1 MFRMSQFEKELN
13 LAIDT
18 VRMAI
23 KITEWFSDIGFK
35 SFQKQ
40 DNSPVTLADYA
51 SQFFITEQIVQLFP
65 EDQIIA
71 EETDEIKLT
80 PNEIGIIKSCY
91 DDLNIK
97 FDLEINQSN
106 VKSDRQWT
114 VDPIDGTKGFQK
126 KLSYA
131 VGIGL
136 MNKSEPQVCVIGVP
150 KFKNDVTA
158 IFIAEKQRGSKV
170 SYGGKEFSSINV
182 SKQDDL
188 SESLMC
194 HSLHYD
200 EPWVKKFASEANISR
215 FIQMDSM
222 AKFCLVA
229 NGSADLYIK
238 PLNKERSFSW
248 DFLPGT
254 LLVSE
259 AGGTVSDLLGNPLKF
274 AAEKT
279 IVSAPGL
286 IASNSLIHD
295 NVAKFIKNFNFSL

>member
-1 MFRMSQFEKELN
+1 MTRFEKELK
-13 LAIDT
+13 LAVDT
-18 VRMAI
+18 VRTAM
-23 KITEWFSDIGFK
+23 KITEWFSDFGFK

-40 DNSPVTLADYA
+40 DKSPVTLADYA
-51 SQFFITEQIVQLFP
+51 SQFFITEKIMHHFS

-71 EETDEIKLT
+71 EET
-80 PNEIGIIKSCY
+80 NEINLKVNELDIIKSCY
-91 DDLNIK
+91 NDLNIDV
-97 FDLEINQSN
+97 DLGFKENN
-106 VKSDRQWT
+106 LKSERQWT

-131 VGIGL
+131 IGIGL
-136 MNKSEPQVCVIGVP
+136 MENSQPQIGVIGVP
-150 KFKNDVTA
+150 NFKKEVTA
-158 IFIAEKQRGSKV
+158 IFIAEKDRGSKV
-170 SYGGKEFSSINV
+170 SYGGKEFSPIQV
-182 SKQDDL
+182 SKQNDL
-188 SESLMC
+188 SKSLMC

-200 EPWVKKFASEANISR
+200 EPWVKKFAIEANVSQ

-254 LLVSE
+254 LLVIE
-259 AGGTVSDLLGNPLKF
+259 AGGRVSDLLGNSLKF
-274 AAEKT
+274 LNEKT
-279 IVSAPGL
+279 FASAPGL

-295 NVAKFIKNFNFSL
+295 DVSTLIKEFNFS

>member
-1 MFRMSQFEKELN
+1 MTRFEKELKI
-13 LAIDT
+13 AIDT
-18 VRMAI
+18 VKTAV
-23 KITEWFSDIGFK
+23 KITEYFSDFGFK
-35 SFQKQ
+35 SFQKK

-51 SQFFITEQIVQLFP
+51 SQFFITDKIVQNFP

-71 EETDEIKLT
+71 EETNEINLA
-80 PNEIGIIKSCY
+80 PNELSIIKSCF
-91 DDLNIK
+91 DDLNIDVELDFK
-97 FDLEINQSN
+97 QKNLKAE
-106 VKSDRQWT
+106 RQWT

-126 KLSYA
+126 RLSYA

-136 MNKSEPQVCVIGVP
+136 MDKSQPQICVIGVP
-150 KFKNDVTA
+150 NFKKEVTA
-158 IFIAEKQRGSKV
+158 IFIAEKERGSKV
-170 SYGGKEFSSINV
+170 SYNGKEFLPIRV
-182 SKQDDL
+182 SRQNNL

-200 EPWVKKFASEANISR
+200 EPWVMKFAIKANISR

-238 PLNKERSFSW
+238 PLSKERSFSW

-274 AAEKT
+274 LNEKT
-279 IVSAPGL
+279 LASTPGL
-286 IASNSLIHD
+286 IASNSFIH
-295 NVAKFIKNFNFSL
+295 NKVSNLMKNFNFS

>member
-1 MFRMSQFEKELN
+1 MTRFEKELKI
-13 LAIDT
+13 AIDA
-18 VRMAI
+18 VKIALN
-23 KITEWFSDIGFK
+23 ITEWFSDFGFK

-51 SQFFITEQIVQLFP
+51 SQFYITEKIIQKFP
-65 EDQIIA
+65 QDQIIA
-71 EETDEIKLT
+71 EET
-80 PNEIGIIKSCY
+80 NEINLNQNELGIIKSCY
-91 DDLNIK
+91 EDLNIEVE
-97 FDLEINQSN
+97 LEFKQNTL
-106 VKSDRQWT
+106 KSDRQWT

-136 MNKSEPQVCVIGVP
+136 MDKSIPQICVIGVP
-150 KFKNDVTA
+150 KFKKGVTA
-158 IFIAEKQRGSKV
+158 IFIAEKEGGSKV
-170 SYGGKEFSSINV
+170 SYGGKEFSPIKV

-188 SESLMC
+188 SESMMC

-200 EPWVKKFASEANISR
+200 EPWVKKFASEANISN

-229 NGSADLYIK
+229 NGIADLYIK

-274 AAEKT
+274 LDEKT

-286 IASNSLIHD
+286 IASNSIIHD
-295 NVAKFIKNFNFSL
+295 NVSNLLKNFNFN